1 MRMLPR
7 FIRPALVV
15 LLLACAVSAQA
26 AVQEGQPAPNFTKQ
40 QLDFPA
46 FGQTTTRSLSDY
58 LGKVVVLFVLG
69 YN

>member
-1 MRMLPR
+1 MRKLRGVTRVAMV
-7 FIRPALVV
+7 AYM
-15 LLLACAVSAQA
+15 LACATSAHA

-40 QLDFPA
+40 QLDFPT
-46 FGQTTTRSLSDY
+46 FGQTTPRSLSDY